1 MSSKCGF
8 WIRAS
13 KTRTFVLISKPIQQ
27 IMNFTIR
34 NASTKDISLILE
46 LLYELERPKPHKG
59 EDVNDFSNL
68 VKKYL
73 ADSDKMILVAE
84 HNNKVVGMVSIILLS
99 RLNRKRL
106 EMYIPELVVAKLYQN
121 KGVGRELLNS
131 CIMLAQKNKCYRIRL
146 ESGNQRM
153 DSHQF
158 YKKEGFEQTSL
169 SFAKDIE

>member
-1 MSSKCGF
+1 
-8 WIRAS
+8 
-13 KTRTFVLISKPIQQ
+13 
-27 IMNFTIR
+27 MNFTIR

-46 LLYELERPKPHKG
+46 LLYELGRPKPHKG

-73 ADSDKMILVAE
+73 SDSDKMILVAE

-131 CIMLAQKNKCYRIRL
+131 CIRWHKRTNVT
-146 ESGNQRM
+146 ESG
-153 DSHQF
+153 
-158 YKKEGFEQTSL
+158 
-169 SFAKDIE
+169 